1 MNNSNGVMLGCA
13 LTSAFSIFGCGE
25 TLEPAKSPTDQAT
38 QMVRTRCGPDL
49 DESALGPVLDG
60 RALKN
65 VEPLYSS
72 TAGSEGSK
80 GDNQS
85 ELRGA
90 VVNVQAVPGVTAEWL
105 DRALECHSAKRVLG
119 QGPQAG
125 GAEDPFWLPGSVV
138 DIDVRSA
145 KDGFR
150 VAVAGTSPAEGQKIL
165 TRAQSFANAKTNAGA
180 K

>member
-1 MNNSNGVMLGCA
+1 
-13 LTSAFSIFGCGE
+13 
-25 TLEPAKSPTDQAT
+25 
-38 QMVRTRCGPDL
+38 MVRTRCGPDL

-72 TAGSEGSK
+72 SATSEGSK
-80 GDNQS
+80 GNSQS

-90 VVNVQAVPGVTAEWL
+90 IVNVQAVPGVTAEWL

-119 QGPQAG
+119 QIQQG
-125 GAEDPFWLPGSVV
+125 GAAEDPFWLPGSVV
-138 DIDVRSA
+138 DIDVQSA

-150 VAVAGTSPAEGQKIL
+150 VAVAGASPAEGQQIL
-165 TRAQSFANAKTNAGA
+165 TRAQSFANAKTSPGA